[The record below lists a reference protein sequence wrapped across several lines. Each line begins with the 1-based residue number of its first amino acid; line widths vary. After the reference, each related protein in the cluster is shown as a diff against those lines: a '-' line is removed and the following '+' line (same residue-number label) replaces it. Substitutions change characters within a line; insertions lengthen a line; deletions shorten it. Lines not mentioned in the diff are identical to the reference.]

1 MKSQLSIAG
10 HPIHPAVVALPIG
23 LFVWSL
29 VACIVY
35 VASDSN
41 QMWYDISYW
50 SAIAGIIAAI
60 VAAAAGAVDGL
71 TIGQD
76 SDARSTVMA
85 HAGLNVVVLAL
96 FVVAVLMMR
105 NDGAVDGSDLTLV
118 VILQAVAVGLLAL
131 SGWLGGEL
139 VFRHH
144 LGMIPE
150 DADVAV
156 AERRRHGAPAGRKG
170 FFGR

>member
-1 MKSQLSIAG
+1 
-10 HPIHPAVVALPIG
+10 
-23 LFVWSL
+23 
-29 VACIVY
+29 
-35 VASDSN
+35 
-41 QMWYDISYW
+41 
-50 SAIAGIIAAI
+50 
-60 VAAAAGAVDGL
+60 
-71 TIGQD
+71 
-76 SDARSTVMA
+76 
-85 HAGLNVVVLAL
+85 
-96 FVVAVLMMR
+96 MMR